1 MKRQSTTIMI
11 LFLVVFALVV
21 PVVVTGQ
28 RGGRGRGHRH
38 THKPTATSTPG
49 VGWPDLTTIKEGAN
63 KTCGIDGAAQHGT
76 EKAKLNDLK
85 NRFTLP
91 NGDFTPITFDE
102 LTALPQ
108 GQIQGTNI
116 VGFPGSSDPNNARA
130 VILEGYIAQVST
142 GGCSFG
148 ESCNCGT
155 KDSNFCDTHINVF
168 PDKASVNAAGHN
180 MYVVEVTQRTRLLA
194 AQNLLSSNVGNDW
207 STSALKLKL
216 EGHKVRFSGYLYF
229 DTDHS
234 AETWAGDPQDK
245 AGKPNWRQTAWEVHP
260 VLKIEV
266 LQ

>member
-1 MKRQSTTIMI
+1 MKRQSITVVVI
-11 LFLVVFALVV
+11 FLVLFALVA

-28 RGGRGRGHRH
+28 RGGRGRGHRR
-38 THKPTATSTPG
+38 THKATATPT
-49 VGWPDLTTIKEGAN
+49 VGWPDLTTIRVGVS
-63 KTCGIDGAAQHGT
+63 KTCSIDGAAQHGT

-85 NRFTLP
+85 TRFTLP
-91 NGDFTPITFDE
+91 NGNFAPITFDE
-102 LTALPQ
+102 LSALPQ
-108 GQIQGTNI
+108 GHIQGANI
-116 VGFPGSSDPNNARA
+116 VGFPGSSDSNNARA
-130 VILEGYIAQVST
+130 VVFEGYVAQVSP

-155 KDSNFCDTHINVF
+155 KDSNYCDTHINVF
-168 PDKASVNAAGHN
+168 PDKTSVNANGHN
-180 MYVVEVTQRTRLLA
+180 MYVVEVAQRTRLLA

-207 STSALKLKL
+207 STNALKPKL
-216 EGHKVRFSGYLYF
+216 EGHRVRFSGYLYF